1 MPNAF
6 CDLIELRLGSAGL
19 EGTLA
24 LPATIRPLPGQY
36 LFAFA
41 AGQSEALA
49 VPLFP
54 AGPASDLLRVA
65 PPLPTSWAAGMRLQ
79 VRGPLGSG
87 FRLPPGARR
96 VALAPL
102 GCGPERLLPLAYQAL
117 EQDAAVALFSAAI
130 PNGLPSAVEI
140 APAEQMSD
148 VLEWADYLAL
158 DLATGW
164 LARWKSAAGLREG
177 QKLPFSGQA
186 LVRAPVACGGLGE
199 CGVCAVRTR
208 SGWSLAC
215 KDGPVYDLANLE
227 G

>member
-1 MPNAF
+1 MRFFSVGESSRNVAITALATSALPDQPPQLFARLSNYGDQDAVVILDGRLNGSSVIDWAYRYTIPARGEI
-6 CDLIELRLGSAGL
+6 DLFDIELPPDFD
-19 EGTLA
+19 TLTTSLT
-24 LPATIRPLPGQY
+24 LP
-36 LFAFA
+36 
-41 AGQSEALA
+41 S
-49 VPLFP
+49 
-54 AGPASDLLRVA
+54 
-65 PPLPTSWAAGMRLQ
+65 
-79 VRGPLGSG
+79 GSG
-87 FRLPPGARR
+87 
-96 VALAPL
+96 
-102 GCGPERLLPLAYQAL
+102 E
-117 EQDAAVALFSAAI
+117 
-130 PNGLPSAVEI
+130 
-140 APAEQMSD
+140 
-148 VLEWADYLAL
+148 ADYLAL